1 MNADEVRAYVNAK
14 WPQAMQSP
22 VAVACATLAAA
33 DEADRAVGFAS
44 LQARATASD
53 TRRMRADAYDHAISC
68 IEVCRA
74 SEIDYDEESISA
86 NVEDNFSEL
95 SSDEC
100 DAIAHRAICNR
111 S

>member
-1 MNADEVRAYVNAK
+1 MNADQVRAYVNAK

-53 TRRMRADAYDHAISC
+53 TRRMRVAALAHAIDC
-68 IEVCRA
+68 IEACQA
-74 SEIDYDEESISA
+74 SEIEYDRETLSH
-86 NVEDNFSEL
+86 NVECNFPEL
-95 SSDEC
+95 SIEEC
-100 DAIAHRAICNR
+100 DDIANRAICNR